1 MSISNSASTDQLEAS
16 LRILRTEDL
25 GQALNSASE
34 NIDSWIIMLRATGEA
49 AHATLASDLLQLKGY
64 LNGSD
69 PAPISDM
76 LQTLAEHINSFVDNV
91 NPRFLSSLDELSKA
105 LSSIARKLQ
114 STQDAQNS

>member
-1 MSISNSASTDQLEAS
+1 
-16 LRILRTEDL
+16 
-25 GQALNSASE
+25 
-34 NIDSWIIMLRATGEA
+34 
-49 AHATLASDLLQLKGY
+49 
-64 LNGSD
+64 
-69 PAPISDM
+69 M